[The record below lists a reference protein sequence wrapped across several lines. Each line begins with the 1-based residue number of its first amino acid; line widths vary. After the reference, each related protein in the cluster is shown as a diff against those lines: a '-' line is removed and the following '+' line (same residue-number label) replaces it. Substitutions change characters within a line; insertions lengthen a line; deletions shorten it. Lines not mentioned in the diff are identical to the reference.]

1 MNSTVTPSFNLPAQ
15 GWSNELNKIISRYL
29 TIGTIIAIIL
39 NPIFGLVDYMALH
52 ESWQQFMVIRVLVS
66 LILVGCLLYK
76 PLIRD
81 RPQMAGMVILSSIIT
96 QDAYFYSFAT
106 PEIIQQLSLSYMADF
121 VGASMVLMWSPA
133 YAVVFTIYFVL
144 ANLFF
149 YSANSTMPLQDF
161 LSDGGLLVLAGAVFS
176 MAMVVFRY
184 HSVKTMIIS
193 KIELIKNNDWMAVQ
207 NEIIEQKSAEL
218 QKSNN
223 RLKEFAYIVS
233 HDLKAPLRGVRNIA
247 SWIREDCSTTISE
260 EGVMHLKLMDKQIH
274 KMENLIIAILE
285 YSKTGTA
292 GVNKE
297 WINLDEMIKDVID
310 MVEVD
315 NRTRFSINA
324 QLPEIKGT
332 KIVLS
337 QVLQNLLSNSIKHN
351 DKEIREVEIEVT
363 DGSENINFMVADNG
377 PGIDPKDHVKIF
389 DLFQT
394 LRNDTTFESSGIGL
408 PVAKKMIE
416 DEGGNMW
423 LESVP
428 GKGARFYFSIP
439 KEK

>member
-1 MNSTVTPSFNLPAQ
+1 MNSTVTPSLNLPAQ

-76 PLIRD
+76 PLMQE
-81 RPQMAGMVILSSIIT
+81 RPQLAGMVILCSIIT

-121 VGASMVLMWSPA
+121 VGASMVLMWSPV
-133 YAVVFTIYFVL
+133 YAIVFTIYFVL

-149 YSANSTMPLQDF
+149 YSSNSSMPLQDF
-161 LSDGGLLVLAGAVFS
+161 LSDGGLLVLAGTIFS

-223 RLKEFAYIVS
+223 RLKGICLY
-233 HDLKAPLRGVRNIA
+233 
-247 SWIREDCSTTISE
+247 
-260 EGVMHLKLMDKQIH
+260 
-274 KMENLIIAILE
+274 
-285 YSKTGTA
+285 
-292 GVNKE
+292 
-297 WINLDEMIKDVID
+297 
-310 MVEVD
+310 
-315 NRTRFSINA
+315 RFS
-324 QLPEIKGT
+324 
-332 KIVLS
+332 
-337 QVLQNLLSNSIKHN
+337 
-351 DKEIREVEIEVT
+351 
-363 DGSENINFMVADNG
+363 
-377 PGIDPKDHVKIF
+377 
-389 DLFQT
+389 
-394 LRNDTTFESSGIGL
+394 
-408 PVAKKMIE
+408 
-416 DEGGNMW
+416 
-423 LESVP
+423 
-428 GKGARFYFSIP
+428 
-439 KEK
+439 